1 MMGRIIFGVVIALLF
16 TFILAP
22 TVVIAL
28 SSFGTSEILEFP
40 PQNFT
45 LRWYFFALAKPEFL
59 SAAWNSLWLALV
71 STAIATPLAIAAA
84 LAITRSNIKG
94 REVFQTILLAPLV
107 VPSVVIGLA
116 ILLATSRI
124 GFGAGSTRLI
134 VAHVLI
140 VLPYLLR
147 TTSASLMRLDPLAE
161 EAARTLGANNIKT
174 FLLITL
180 PGLAPGLIAGMVFAF
195 VISFDNVS
203 ISLFLAN
210 ARMNTLPLSLMSY
223 VEYNLD
229 PSVAAVST
237 LLIVMALVVAI
248 ALERFAGLRKTLG
261 A

>member
-1 MMGRIIFGVVIALLF
+1 MTRIVFGLVVAALF

-22 TVVIAL
+22 TVIIAL

-45 LRWYFFALAKPEFL
+45 LRWYAYALSRPEFT
-59 SAAWNSLWLALV
+59 SAAWNSLWLAV
-71 STAIATPLAIAAA
+71 TSTAIATPLAVAASIAV
-84 LAITRSNIKG
+84 TRGRLPG
-94 REVFQTILLAPLV
+94 REVLQTVLLAPLV

-116 ILLATSRI
+116 ILLASSRL
-124 GFGAGSTRLI
+124 GFSSGSTRLI
-134 VAHVLI
+134 AAHVLI
-140 VLPYLLR
+140 VLPYLVR

-161 EAARTLGANNIKT
+161 EAARSLGANSLRT
-174 FLLITL
+174 FLHVTL
-180 PGLAPGLIAGMVFAF
+180 PGMAPGLLAGMIFAF
-195 VISFDNVS
+195 IISFDNVS

-210 ARMNTLPLSLMSY
+210 ARTNTLPLSLMSY

-237 LLIVMALVVAI
+237 LLILLALVVAI

>member
-1 MMGRIIFGVVIALLF
+1 MNRLFFGVVIALLF

-40 PQNFT
+40 PQSFT
-45 LRWYFFALAKPEFL
+45 LRWYAYALARPEFT
-59 SAAWNSLWLALV
+59 SAAWNSLWLAV
-71 STAIATPLAIAAA
+71 SSTAIATPLAIAAS
-84 LAITRSNIKG
+84 LAITRGRLPG
-94 REVFQTILLAPLV
+94 REVLQTILLAPLV

-116 ILLATSRI
+116 ILLASSRL
-124 GFGAGSTRLI
+124 GFSSGSTRLI
-134 VAHVLI
+134 AAHVLI
-140 VLPYLLR
+140 VLPYLVR
-147 TTSASLMRLDPLAE
+147 TTSASLVRLDPLAE
-161 EAARTLGANNIKT
+161 EAARTLGANSLRT
-174 FLLITL
+174 FLHVTL
-180 PGLAPGLIAGMVFAF
+180 PGLAPGLLAGMIFGF
-195 VISFDNVS
+195 IISFDNVS

-210 ARMNTLPLSLMSY
+210 ARTNTLPLSLMSY

-237 LLIVMALVVAI
+237 LLILMALVVAI